1 MITNAAGIALIKRFE
16 TFQAKAYLCPAGV
29 PTIGYGHTGSDVR
42 LGQTITEHQADVI
55 LALDLE
61 RFERGVTELVAG
73 VEVTENQFSA
83 LVSLAFNIG
92 LDALGRSTLLRKLR
106 TSATA
111 KDVAAEFGKWVHAKG
126 VRLTGLVK
134 RRDAEALL
142 FLEGVR

>member
-1 MITNAAGIALIKRFE
+1 MITNAAGVAIIKRYE

-73 VEVTENQFSA
+73 VAVTENQFSA

-92 LDALGRSTLLRKLR
+92 LAALKGSTLLRKLR
-106 TSATA
+106 TGASAQ
-111 KDVAAEFGKWVHAKG
+111 DVAAEFDKWVHAKG
-126 VRLTGLVK
+126 VKLEGLVK
-134 RRDAEALL
+134 RRAAEAAL
-142 FLEGVR
+142 FLGGS